1 MAKRS
6 CSALIILFILISTSA
21 GFSQGRRGRANEPPP
36 DPTGAWTG
44 TWSIYSPAQGAVPGK
59 EVCKSLT
66 ANVVR
71 KDTVWEA
78 TFEGDCGRP
87 YKYSIKME
95 GRLVGNAVLFKG
107 TVDLGPQ
114 DGGVYDWIG
123 RATTNEFFG
132 FYTSGPS
139 TGVFNLA
146 RPK

>member
-1 MAKRS
+1 MSKR
-6 CSALIILFILISTSA
+6 CLWVLPVFLILIGMSTA
-21 GFSQGRRGRANEPPP
+21 FSQGRRGRANEPPP
-36 DPTGAWTG
+36 EVTGDWTG
-44 TWSIYSPAQGAVPGK
+44 TWSIYSPAQGAVPGR
-59 EVCKSLT
+59 EVCKSLS
-66 ANVVR
+66 AKVVR
-71 KDTVWEA
+71 KDSTWEA

-123 RATTNEFFG
+123 RATNNEFFG
-132 FYTSGPS
+132 FYTSGAS
-139 TGVFNLA
+139 TGVFNLS